1 MKFSLKLSKTV
12 STLTLLA
19 LGSTLASTSLL
30 AQGTVAAPAA
40 AATPAIKPFEVVK
53 IAGAKDS
60 TTGGIW
66 YGRFGPTNCSWIDMG
81 DGILVIDTSATVQD
95 GANLAAQIRETT
107 NGKPIKWFV
116 LTHLHGDSNGGLNSF
131 IPTDATIF
139 TNARVAPTVS
149 FALSDQGRAGKIPTV
164 VGVADKIRVVSGKNM
179 VELSVPKGNAHT
191 DADLWVFSPQTGIA
205 WVGDLVT
212 PTRCPMMSDPN
223 CDPTGWLTVL
233 DELDSLGPKVMV
245 PSRGDAAVSPALQK
259 GVPDVTAEIFATRK
273 YIKDV
278 VTVLRDLKK
287 KGAPEARVAGEL
299 ATKKVG
305 EYCPAQLDAV
315 NAQGLYRRLG
325 TDGKFTA
332 PPDPAAAAG
341 ARPNTPASKPPVK
354 K

>member
-12 STLTLLA
+12 SAIALVA
-19 LGSTLASTSLL
+19 LGSTLPATSLL
-30 AQGTVAAPAA
+30 AQGTAAAPAA
-40 AATPAIKPFEVVK
+40 AATPAVKPFEVVK

-223 CDPTGWLTVL
+223 CDPAGWLTVL

-325 TDGKFTA
+325 ADGKFTA
-332 PPDPAAAAG
+332 PPDPAAAG
-341 ARPNTPASKPPVK
+341 ARPNTTTAKPPVK